1 MVHCTRE
8 FLRTPQGS
16 LIVCGAF
23 FSLEVPSGYVKIAME
38 NYSEFTHW
46 KWWFSIAML
55 NYQRVSLFK
64 KLTKAGRFC
73 MLTLSITA
81 ISRFIKGLISQH
93 LNFKEPYLIFLRG
106 IRPPNFS
113 CSTSIFLQP
122 TSASYTNQQP
132 SPAWCQFRQGK
143 RASALWPLGA
153 SSFRWRK
160 AQAAAAFSF
169 SANSSRASWEK
180 APWSEGKRSR
190 VGVYMEFTIWLF
202 DMAMENPL

>member
-1 MVHCTRE
+1 
-8 FLRTPQGS
+8 
-16 LIVCGAF
+16 
-23 FSLEVPSGYVKIAME
+23 
-38 NYSEFTHW
+38 
-46 KWWFSIAML
+46 ML

-122 TSASYTNQQP
+122 TSANSYATPTSNHHQH
-132 SPAWCQFRQGK
+132 
-143 RASALWPLGA
+143 GA
-153 SSFRWRK
+153 SSFR
-160 AQAAAAFSF
+160 
-169 SANSSRASWEK
+169 ANAPAHSGHWEPHLSGEETHRPRPPFPSPPTLRGPPGRRPLFVRRDRVEK
-180 APWSEGKRSR
+180 
-190 VGVYMEFTIWLF
+190 VGVYMDFTIWL
-202 DMAMENPL
+202 